1 MSEIDDYKERCAKI
15 AERFLLT
22 AVIVDDE
29 AQIQNFPK
37 PTPALK
43 APDRRALGRTLE
55 GEGTRATNEDSAQS
69 RDRHTL
75 DASTL
80 TDAFAKYGLICAV
93 IAPSK
98 DGSLTND
105 TVVPA
110 ARRADMVI
118 LDWQLHQD
126 DGKKALELLKKLLKD
141 DDIGRL
147 RLIAIYTGE
156 NNIRAIGNTI
166 QEKLQQQG
174 WNFQSNESE
183 VELSYGHCRIVI
195 YAKSGI
201 SLASDLEDRAISE
214 DAIPKRLIEDFADM
228 TKGLLPSIALTSL
241 AAVREN
247 AHKVLDSFSAE
258 LDPAFLAHRACLTIP
273 DDSQQHV
280 VNLLDSELH
289 AIMDDAT
296 MEMNPANFEAI
307 KNWLYSKFSQDTK
320 FLFGEKELSF
330 QDVASLLDE
339 GLNQSPLGR
348 QDYKFLSSGFV
359 ENENGSED
367 LDQQLAWM
375 FNFRTV
381 SNSPPPILQLGTALR
396 RQDQESGSD
405 LFLCMRPRC
414 DSLRLQDEETF
425 LLLPLI
431 DPEKD
436 TIQLVLKIDKNEY
449 LRRSVC
455 TNPSQ
460 WMLEEFAPHESKKC
474 VVAERGPD
482 EQFFFTCTKGT
493 KFKWIGE
500 LKADFAQRV
509 AQHFAS
515 GLSPVAI
522 DNSEWLRRRER
533 SGK

>member
-1 MSEIDDYKERCAKI
+1 MSEIDDYKERYAKI
-15 AERFLLT
+15 AKRFLLT

-29 AQIQNFPK
+29 AQIQNSPK
-37 PTPALK
+37 PTASLK
-43 APDRRALGRTLE
+43 KPE
-55 GEGTRATNEDSAQS
+55 
-69 RDRHTL
+69 RHTL
-75 DASTL
+75 DPMSEETSTTNEASVHSLDARTL
-80 TDAFAKYGLICAV
+80 VDAFAKHGLICAV
-93 IAPSK
+93 IAPPE
-98 DGSLTND
+98 DDSLAAA

-110 ARRADMVI
+110 TRRADMVI
-118 LDWQLHQD
+118 LDWQLYQD
-126 DGKKALELLKKLLKD
+126 KGEKALELLKKLLKSD
-141 DDIGRL
+141 EVGRL

-156 NNIRAIGNTI
+156 NDICAIGDRLQ
-166 QEKLQQQG
+166 QELQQQG
-174 WNFQSNESE
+174 WNFQSNKLG
-183 VELSYGHCRIVI
+183 VELSYEHCRIVI
-195 YAKSGI
+195 YAKSGT
-201 SLASDLEDRAISE
+201 SLPSDLEDRAISE
-214 DAIPKRLIEDFADM
+214 DDVAKRLIGDFADM

-241 AAVREN
+241 TAVREN
-247 AHKVLDSFSAE
+247 AHKVLDSFSSD
-258 LDPAFLAHRACLTIP
+258 LDPAFLAHRVCLPSP
-273 DDSQQHV
+273 DDSQQHMV
-280 VNLLDSELH
+280 SLLENELQ
-289 AIMDDAT
+289 AIMNDAT
-296 MEMNPANFEAI
+296 MEMNPASLEAV
-307 KNWLYSKFSQDTK
+307 KDWLYSKFSQDTK

-330 QDVASLLDE
+330 QDVARLLDE

-367 LDQQLAWM
+367 LDRQLAWM

-381 SNSPPPILQLGTALR
+381 RNSPPPILQLGTALR

-460 WMLEEFAPHESKKC
+460 WLLEEFAPNDSKKC
-474 VVAERGPD
+474 VVAEQGPD
-482 EQFFFTCTKGT
+482 EQFFFICTKGT

-533 SGK
+533 SGQ

>member
-1 MSEIDDYKERCAKI
+1 MGDYNERCAKI

-29 AQIQNFPK
+29 AQIQDSPRPTSSLRK
-37 PTPALK
+37 P
-43 APDRRALGRTLE
+43 
-55 GEGTRATNEDSAQS
+55 
-69 RDRHTL
+69 DRHTL
-75 DASTL
+75 NRTSEETIDTDKSNVHSLDARAL
-80 TDAFAKYGLICAV
+80 VDAFAKHGLICAV
-93 IAPSK
+93 IAPPE
-98 DGSLTND
+98 DDSLAAATF
-105 TVVPA
+105 VPA

-126 DGKKALELLKKLLKD
+126 DGKKALELLEELLKD
-141 DDIGRL
+141 DEVGRL
-147 RLIAIYTGE
+147 RLVAIYTGE
-156 NNIRAIGNTI
+156 DDICAIGNT
-166 QEKLQQQG
+166 LQQKFQKQG
-174 WNFQSNESE
+174 WNFQSNELG
-183 VELSYGHCRIVI
+183 VALSYEHCRIVI
-195 YAKSGI
+195 YAKSGT
-201 SLASDLEDRAISE
+201 SLPSDLEDRAVSE
-214 DAIPKRLIEDFADM
+214 DDVAKRLIGDFADM

-241 AAVREN
+241 TAVREN
-247 AHKVLDSFSAE
+247 AHKVLDSFSSD
-258 LDPAFLAHRACLTIP
+258 LDPAFLAHRVCLPSP
-273 DDSQQHV
+273 DDSQQHMV
-280 VNLLDSELH
+280 SLLENDLQ
-289 AIMDDAT
+289 AIMNDAT
-296 MEMNPANFEAI
+296 MEMNPASLEVV
-307 KNWLYSKFSQDTK
+307 KDWLDSKFSQDTK

-330 QDVASLLDE
+330 QDVARLLDE
-339 GLNQSPLGR
+339 GLSQSPLGR

-367 LDQQLAWM
+367 LDHQLAWM

-396 RQDQESGSD
+396 RQDQESGGD

-460 WMLEEFAPHESKKC
+460 WLLEEFAPDDSKKC
-474 VVAERGPD
+474 VVAEQGPD

-533 SGK
+533 SGQ